1 MAQGGR
7 RTAGGPRARTQVNR
21 SQTAV
26 GDAQRVLTN
35 QEIAALR
42 ARLRAV
48 IEPVVESIDLYLED
62 LAVSRAGRR
71 FVVRVTVDADTP
83 IGHDE
88 LTEASREISA
98 TLDAAEESGG
108 TFPADSYTLEVS
120 SPGVDRPLT
129 QPRHWRRSIGRLV
142 RVTAGGHGVTAR
154 VLGVD
159 RDAVEFEG
167 VGPIAFSALGPGRVQ
182 IEFTRL
188 EQLRDDELGDEFA
201 DDGDDDGEGV
211 RP

>member
-7 RTAGGPRARTQVNR
+7 GTARGPRARAYVNR
-21 SQTAV
+21 NQAPV
-26 GDAQRVLTN
+26 DDGQRVLSS
-35 QEIAALR
+35 QELGALR
-42 ARLRAV
+42 ARLRTV
-48 IEPVVESIDLYLED
+48 IEPVLKSIDLYLEE

-71 FVVRVTVDADTP
+71 FVVRVTVDAETP

-88 LTEASREISA
+88 LTDASRQISTA
-98 TLDAAEESGG
+98 LDAAEESGG

-129 QPRHWRRSIGRLV
+129 LPRHWRRSVGRLV
-142 RVTAGGHGVTAR
+142 RVTAGGRGVTAR
-154 VLGVD
+154 VLAVDGGGV
-159 RDAVEFEG
+159 ELEG
-167 VGPIAFSALGPGRVQ
+167 VGPVAFDALGPGRVQ

-188 EQLRDDELGDEFA
+188 DELGDDELGDEFT